1 MGIAEK
7 IYHKVKQLP
16 QGMAE
21 QVLDYVERLETQQ
34 ALTGQTVATDRPAQT
49 DAVAPIR
56 ENPNDPVWDDLLFR

>member
-1 MGIAEK
+1 MDIAEK
-7 IYHKVKQLP
+7 IYHKVKRLP

-34 ALTGQTVATDRPAQT
+34 ALTGLTVATDRPAQT
-49 DAVAPIR
+49 DAMEPVR